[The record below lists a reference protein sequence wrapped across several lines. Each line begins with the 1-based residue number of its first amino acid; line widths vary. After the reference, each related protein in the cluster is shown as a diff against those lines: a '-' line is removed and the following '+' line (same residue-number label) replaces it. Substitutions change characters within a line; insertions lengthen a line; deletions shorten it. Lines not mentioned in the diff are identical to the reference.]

1 MFATKGGMANRFS
14 EGEVRI
20 VGRNGQGVIGM
31 RLKDKD
37 EIIGMSLVDDE
48 DILLTITE
56 KGYGKRANA
65 DNYRLTKRGAKGVL
79 NIKVDE
85 KSV

>member
-37 EIIGMSLVDDE
+37 EVIGMSLVRA
-48 DILLTITE
+48 IT
-56 KGYGKRANA
+56 RALDCHQA
-65 DNYRLTKRGAKGVL
+65 S
-79 NIKVDE
+79 
-85 KSV
+85 SVCSQNL